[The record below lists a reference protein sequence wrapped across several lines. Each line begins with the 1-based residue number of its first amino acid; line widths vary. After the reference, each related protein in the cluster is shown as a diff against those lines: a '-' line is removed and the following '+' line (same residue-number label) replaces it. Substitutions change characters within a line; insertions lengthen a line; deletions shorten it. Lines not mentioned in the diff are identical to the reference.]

1 MSKDLNIDLSVN
13 GRIFQNWILKNFK
26 KYKLPE
32 IIRKDGEDPCDE
44 KLTNELTMYQRFVG
58 QYVNYT
64 SPFKELLVF
73 HGVGSGKTVSAI
85 NIYNVLFNYSPKW
98 NVFLL
103 IPASLRDDPWLKDL
117 KVWLDSKDKENRF
130 KNIQFV
136 HYDSPFADKDF
147 LEKVKKKDASRDT
160 IYIFDEAH
168 KFMVNVYNNISSQSG
183 KRAQTIYDYIQ
194 QEKKENNNTRIV
206 LMSATP
212 VVNQPYEWG
221 LIFNLLRPGSFP
233 TSEAIFNQTYIS
245 SANYS
250 SINEETKNMFQRRI
264 LGLASFYIGATP
276 DKFASQV
283 VHYKNI
289 TMSPYHEEIYNH
301 FEEIEEQ
308 KEKMRLRM
316 RRGQVGSDMSTFA
329 SYTRQACNFVFP
341 AIDSNIAGQLRP
353 RPGKFRIKVED
364 EVVVNEG
371 RDEEKLAKL
380 RKQKENNDYMR
391 AIESYEYGLKRY
403 FQKLYDMDVKNKY
416 TIMDDIKQFREMG
429 SSFTKFWANSKK
441 KSKLIEQMYNCG
453 PKMLYIIFNTIK
465 SAGPVLVYSN
475 YVEMEGLAIFKIYL
489 HFFGFINFNDDN
501 EIKDMRKSGDYSKG
515 KDKKF
520 KKDKRRFI
528 EFHGGV
534 DRELRTENKKIYNL
548 PENKHGK
555 IIKIILISP
564 AGAEGLNLMST
575 RQVHIMEPYWNEVKI
590 EQVIGRA
597 RRICSH
603 KYLPMEQRKVDVFR
617 YKCIRKS
624 GKETSD
630 EKLEDI
636 SRKKNNLMLS
646 FTEAVKEAA
655 VDCELFKAHNMMGS
669 KYKCFKFNQE
679 SLFEEPIGP
688 SFNKNPEFD
697 FKINNGLNASDSIS
711 KRIKVR
717 KISAVMRL
725 KSEDGKE
732 TLSEPKE
739 YWVDD
744 ITRVVYDGDLDY
756 PIGKL
761 EIDENNNINKKDKNT
776 YIINEVIE
784 IPEFKIFE

>member
-1 MSKDLNIDLSVN
+1 MSKSLNVDLGIN

-32 IIRKDGEDPCDE
+32 IIRKEGEDPCDE
-44 KLTNELTMYQRFVG
+44 KLKKELTQYQRFVS

-64 SPFKELLVF
+64 SPFKDLLIF

-117 KVWLDSKDKENRF
+117 KEWLTVKDREIMF

-136 HYDSPFADKDF
+136 HYDSPYADKDF
-147 LEKVKKKDASRDT
+147 LEKVKNKDASRDT
-160 IYIFDEAH
+160 IYIFDESH
-168 KFMVNVYNNISSQSG
+168 KFMVNVYNNISSQTG

-194 QEKKENNNTRIV
+194 REKIENNNTRIV

-212 VVNQPYEWG
+212 VVNQPYEWA

-233 TSEAIFNQTYIS
+233 KSEAIYNQLYIS

-250 SINEETKNMFQRRI
+250 SINEETKNMFQRRV
-264 LGLASFYIGATP
+264 LGLSSYYIGATP
-276 DKFASQV
+276 DKFASKV

-289 TMSPYHEEIYNH
+289 TMTPYHEKVYNH

-316 RRGQVGSDMSTFA
+316 SRGKVGKDMSTFS

-341 AIDSNIAGQLRP
+341 AINSEVGGQMRP

-380 RKQKENNDYMR
+380 RKKKETSDYIN
-391 AIESYEYGLKRY
+391 AINRYKSSLMNY
-403 FQKLYDMDVKNKY
+403 FQEIYNDDKNKKY
-416 TIMDDIKQFREMG
+416 TLSDDIKEFRNQG
-429 SSFTKFWANSKK
+429 SSFTKYWLNSKK
-441 KSKLIEQMYNCG
+441 KSKLIQEMYNCG
-453 PKMLYIIFNTIK
+453 PKFLYIIFNILK

-475 YVEMEGLAIFKIYL
+475 YVEMEGLSVFKIYL
-489 HFFGFINFNDDN
+489 HFFGFLYFNDDK
-501 EIKDMRKSGDYSKG
+501 EIQKKDLSKEYG
-515 KDKKF
+515 MVKEKKF
-520 KKDKRRFI
+520 TKDKRRFM
-528 EFHGGV
+528 EFHGKI
-534 DRELRTENKKIYNL
+534 DRDTRTKNKEVYNMKENFN
-548 PENKHGK
+548 GR

-564 AGAEGLNLMST
+564 AGAEGLSLMST

-597 RRICSH
+597 IRICSH
-603 KYLPMEQRKVDVFR
+603 RYLPMDQRKVNVFR
-617 YKCIRKS
+617 YKCIRKG

-669 KYKCFKFNQE
+669 KYKCFKFNQS
-679 SLFEEPIGP
+679 SLFENPVGP
-688 SFNKNPEFD
+688 AYNNNPEFD
-697 FKINNGLNASDSIS
+697 IKINNGLNAKDSIS
-711 KRIKVR
+711 KRVKVR
-717 KISAVMRL
+717 KISAIERQSDEIFSKV
-725 KSEDGKE
+725 
-732 TLSEPKE
+732 KE
-739 YWVDD
+739 YWLDD
-744 ITRVVYDGDLDY
+744 ETRIVYDIDMDY
-756 PIGKL
+756 PMGKL
-761 EIDENNNINKKDKNT
+761 ELDESGNINKKDKNT
-776 YIINEVIE
+776 YILTDLVD
-784 IPEFKIFE
+784 IPKFQIYE